1 MVFYCIVCATLKSL
15 GDFSPLVLFF
25 AVLYEKD
32 EFLFKT
38 PLIFFDSRVKM
49 IVPSLSTLFAD
60 ASRQVLCDRS
70 PLLST
75 SCLDKRQD
83 QFIFFF
89 TPRTLYQLWVQHF
102 LPSMQTLNI
111 STTCETFGNF
121 FPVLAFKFF
130 DGFGELCI
138 FLWSP
143 VTFVCS
149 VLIFCRTSLVNIW
162 VF

>member
-38 PLIFFDSRVKM
+38 PFIFLDSRVKM

-60 ASRQVLCDRS
+60 ATRQVLCDRS

-75 SCLDKRQD
+75 SCLDKR
-83 QFIFFF
+83 
-89 TPRTLYQLWVQHF
+89 
-102 LPSMQTLNI
+102 
-111 STTCETFGNF
+111 
-121 FPVLAFKFF
+121 
-130 DGFGELCI
+130 
-138 FLWSP
+138 
-143 VTFVCS
+143 
-149 VLIFCRTSLVNIW
+149 
-162 VF
+162 